1 LPDTADTLG
10 NVQRLDLVGVRVEL
24 PANTPVVLLRE
35 ATGRRRLLPILIG
48 SPEAQAIHSAL
59 EGQRPPRPFTHDL
72 FGNTLTELGI
82 TLQRIVITEI
92 REHTYYATLYLASA
106 GGEHAVSARPS
117 DAIALAVRMGSEIFA
132 EDALLDEVGQEEPAL
147 DEDEHIEEE
156 ILDEFHDF
164 IESVKPEDFES

>member
-1 LPDTADTLG
+1 M
-10 NVQRLDLVGVRVEL
+10 EL

-59 EGQRPPRPFTHDL
+59 EGQLPPRPFTHDL
-72 FGNTLTELGI
+72 FRNTLNTLGV
-82 TLQRIVITEI
+82 TLDRVVITEI
-92 REHTYYATLYLASA
+92 RDHTYYATLHLSGAA
-106 GGEHAVSARPS
+106 GDHTVSARPS
-117 DAIALAVRMGSEIFA
+117 DAIALAVRLGSEIFA
-132 EDALLDEVGQEEPAL
+132 EDTLLDEVGQVEPAL
-147 DEDEHIEEE
+147 DEDDDNEEE

>member
-1 LPDTADTLG
+1 M
-10 NVQRLDLVGVRVEL
+10 EL

-59 EGQRPPRPFTHDL
+59 EGQLPPRPFTHDL
-72 FGNTLTELGI
+72 FRNTLSTLGV
-82 TLQRIVITEI
+82 TLDRVVITEI
-92 REHTYYATLYLASA
+92 RDHTYYATLHLSGAA
-106 GGEHAVSARPS
+106 GEHTVSARPS
-117 DAIALAVRMGSEIFA
+117 DAIALAVRLGSEIFA
-132 EDALLDEVGQEEPAL
+132 EDTLLDEVGQDEPAL
-147 DEDEHIEEE
+147 DEDDDNEEE

>member
-1 LPDTADTLG
+1 MTDTADTLG

-59 EGQRPPRPFTHDL
+59 EGQLPPRPFTHDL
-72 FGNTLTELGI
+72 FRNTLNTLGV
-82 TLQRIVITEI
+82 TLDRVVITEI
-92 REHTYYATLYLASA
+92 RDHTYYATLHLSGAA
-106 GGEHAVSARPS
+106 GDHTVSARPS
-117 DAIALAVRMGSEIFA
+117 DAIALAVRLGSEIFA
-132 EDALLDEVGQEEPAL
+132 EDTLLDEVGQVEPAL
-147 DEDEHIEEE
+147 DEDDDNEEE